1 MHISEHKKNIFCT
14 LLSGAISPFPI
25 IYDAVSEQVLL
36 LILKARQ
43 LNRDPEFSPWF
54 AEQHIVLTKLRGLS
68 NKIEKIY
75 PTNNY
80 ILGFENEKPD
90 NLMNALIF
98 MNQLYAGFDKGN
110 VSLKTWREMNRLPAE
125 QRLQFSQHNELLEE
139 FIQDDMFAILQDLN
153 NCSPIPPE
161 ARKGYC
167 HQDLSIAHS
176 CSNDLLSRL
185 NHFHEIDSLP
195 ILAEAIYD
203 LITELHNYNI
213 DIPAWL
219 IKFGNVYTNFLLPN
233 KRESP
238 VFHDFIKLINDE
250 GLNNFIE
257 RIVEQCEPRYA
268 DYMINQ
274 FKGIYASEIMQWL
287 SNVQMYFQYA
297 QSTPFTWK
305 FKTVKHGIST
315 ASEEEEQQPLLA
327 WDSDYCQISIKRE
340 TLLQLIQSAT
350 LYDAADS
357 LADCLMR
364 IYRLPADQMLKNKGI
379 IPAVAD
385 SECEIKSSDSW
396 LFNTTS
402 QGNYQKKIDSLH
414 AFEKWH
420 EKNKTLLISRKN
432 KRTERVNVEVRQAG
446 LKSYDLYMGIPEG
459 NRVKIKDGVYD
470 LVKNDPSFR
479 VQSRLSNVSLQRY
492 HSQVRKIIE
501 KDIDNLLLQ
510 QQTYNSKY
518 PYSGSYHSIKPLW
531 GKSLKPGEK

>member
-1 MHISEHKKNIFCT
+1 MHLSEHKKNIFCT

-43 LNRDPEFSPWF
+43 LNKDPKFSQWF
-54 AEQHIVLTKLRGLS
+54 AEQHMVLTKLRALS
-68 NKIEKIY
+68 KKIEEIY
-75 PTNNY
+75 QNNNY
-80 ILGFENEKPD
+80 PYDFNEKNTD
-90 NLMNALIF
+90 SLMSALIF

-110 VSLKTWREMNRLPAE
+110 VSLKTWREMNRHPTE
-125 QRLQFSQHNELLEE
+125 QGSRFAQHSKLLEE
-139 FIQDDMFAILQDLN
+139 FIQDDMFAILEDLK

-176 CSNDLLSRL
+176 CSNELLSRL

-203 LITELHNYNI
+203 LITELRNHNI
-213 DIPAWL
+213 AIPAWL
-219 IKFGNVYTNFLLPN
+219 IEFEKVYTNFLLPN
-233 KRESP
+233 KRETP
-238 VFHDFIKLINDE
+238 IFHVYIKLINDE

-257 RIVEQCEPRYA
+257 RIVEQCEPHYA
-268 DYMINQ
+268 DYLINQ

-287 SNVQMYFQYA
+287 SHVQMYFKYA
-297 QSTPFTWK
+297 QSTPFIWK
-305 FKTVKHGIST
+305 FNTVKHGIST
-315 ASEEEEQQPLLA
+315 VSEEEEQQTFLA

-357 LADCLMR
+357 LADCLMS
-364 IYRLPADQMLKNKGI
+364 IYRCPAEQMLRNKGA
-379 IPAVAD
+379 IPAVTD
-385 SECEIKSSDSW
+385 TECEVKSSDDW
-396 LFNTTS
+396 LFNTTY
-402 QGNYQKKIDSLH
+402 QGNFLKIIHSLQS
-414 AFEKWH
+414 FEEWH

-432 KRTERVNVEVRQAG
+432 TRTERVSVEVRQAG
-446 LKSYDLYMGIPEG
+446 LKSYDLYMGIPDG
-459 NRVKIKDGVYD
+459 NKIKIKDGVYD
-470 LVKNDPSFR
+470 LVKKDPTLR
-479 VQSRLSNVSLQRY
+479 IEDTISNVSLQRY

-501 KDIDNLLLQ
+501 KDIDSLLLQ
-510 QQTYNSKY
+510 QQNYNSKH

-531 GKSLKPGEK
+531 GKSPKHEEK

>member
-1 MHISEHKKNIFCT
+1 M
-14 LLSGAISPFPI
+14 
-25 IYDAVSEQVLL
+25 
-36 LILKARQ
+36 
-43 LNRDPEFSPWF
+43 
-54 AEQHIVLTKLRGLS
+54 VLTKLRGLS
-68 NKIEKIY
+68 NKIENIY
-75 PTNNY
+75 STKNY
-80 ILGFENEKPD
+80 TLDFKNEKPD
-90 NLMNALIF
+90 SLMNALIF

-110 VSLKTWREMNRLPAE
+110 VSLKTWREMNRLPAD
-125 QRLQFSQHNELLEE
+125 QRFQFSQHNKLLEE
-139 FIQDDMFAILQDLN
+139 FIQDDMFAILQHLN

-185 NHFHEIDSLP
+185 NHFHEIDSLS

-219 IKFGNVYTNFLLPN
+219 SKFKNVYTNFLLPN
-233 KRESP
+233 KRETP

-257 RIVEQCEPRYA
+257 RIVEQCEPHYA
-268 DYMINQ
+268 DYLINQ

-305 FKTVKHGIST
+305 FNTVKYGIST
-315 ASEEEEQQPLLA
+315 VSEEEEQQPLLA

-340 TLLQLIQSAT
+340 NLLQLIQSAT

-364 IYRLPADQMLKNKGI
+364 IYRVPAEQMIRNKGI
-379 IPAVAD
+379 VPAVTD
-385 SECEIKSSDSW
+385 SECEVKSSDNW
-396 LFNTTS
+396 LFNTIS

-414 AFEKWH
+414 SFEKWH
-420 EKNKTLLISRKN
+420 VKNKTLLISRKN
-432 KRTERVNVEVRQAG
+432 KRTERVNVEVRLAG
-446 LKSYDLYMGIPEG
+446 LKSYDLYMGIPDG
-459 NRVKIKDGVYD
+459 NRIKIKDGVYD
-470 LVKNDPSFR
+470 LVKNDPSLR
-479 VQSRLSNVSLQRY
+479 VESTLSNVSLQRY

-510 QQTYNSKY
+510 QQTYDSKY
-518 PYSGSYHSIKPLW
+518 PYSSSYHSIKPLW
-531 GKSLKPGEK
+531 GKSPKPGEK